1 MPSEAL
7 NSSSFIKGHPVR
19 QIHYYFYI
27 FLQAIVLS
35 SHKLC
40 SKLNKFKDFLTRKV
54 QCMHHEFNS
63 SKLKSFSD
71 NLKKQEYSLQ
81 NIIHDRL
88 GLLTLE
94 LEKSDL
100 SINFVPS

>member
-1 MPSEAL
+1 
-7 NSSSFIKGHPVR
+7 
-19 QIHYYFYI
+19 
-27 FLQAIVLS
+27 
-35 SHKLC
+35 
-40 SKLNKFKDFLTRKV
+40 
-54 QCMHHEFNS
+54 MHHEFNS